1 MSPVWFAWPPEVHS
15 AMLSSGPGP
24 GPLQAAA
31 TAWTQL
37 GAEYS
42 SAAAELTTVLG
53 AVQSGAWQGPSA
65 ERYLAAHLPYLAWLA
80 QAGANAGVQAAQHE
94 VAAGSYVAALATMPT
109 LAELAANHTIHGV
122 LVATNFFGINTIPIA
137 LNEADYVRMWIQ
149 AAMTMTTYQTTSTM
163 AVAST
168 SRTAPAPP
176 VMLPGA
182 EAADASANPMS
193 AQAQPQAAQS
203 GSALDSSNVITDLL
217 QSLMRLFQDPI
228 GGYMDLLR
236 GMYEPIINLFTEPG
250 ALWAF
255 LANPFAN
262 PALLFLVVYQVFF
275 NLVGWPT
282 WAMILSSPFLLPL
295 VLGLA
300 LGVGSQLQ
308 QVGVDGMPGEQAP
321 ADQPGPG
328 EQATARQDAP
338 PLSAPV
344 TPAPGAAAP
353 GAPAT
358 PAPAAPASPAVP
370 VTGAEAVG
378 YVVRT
383 EGWGPAVGPNLIDRK
398 GAPAPAARVPAAA
411 AGVRAMTREQA
422 RARRRQRKKMK
433 DFGDEFMDMNS
444 GAPDAGGSDP
454 ASTASE
460 RSAGRLGFTG
470 TAAKSA
476 AGATGLATL
485 TADEVGKSPTV
496 PMMPGTWEP
505 PPDESA
511 EGGGDN

>member
-1 MSPVWFAWPPEVHS
+1 MSPVWSALPPEVHS
-15 AMLSSGPGP
+15 ALLSSGPGP
-24 GPLQAAA
+24 GPLHAAA

-42 SAAAELTTVLG
+42 SAAAELTAMLG
-53 AVQSGAWQGPSA
+53 AVQSGAWQGPTA
-65 ERYLAAHLPYLAWLA
+65 ERYVAAHAPYLAWLT
-80 QAGANAGVQAAQHE
+80 QASANAGVQAAQHE
-94 VAAGSYVAALATMPT
+94 VAAGSYVAALAAMPT
-109 LAELAANHTIHGV
+109 LAELAANHAIHGV

-149 AAMTMTTYQTTSTM
+149 AAVTMGTYQVTSTM

-168 SRTAPAPP
+168 PRTTMAPP
-176 VMLPGA
+176 VMAPGG
-182 EAADASANPMS
+182 EATAASANLMS

-203 GSALDSSNVITDLL
+203 GSALSDSNVIAELL
-217 QSLMRLFQDPI
+217 RSLMNLLQDPI
-228 GGYMDLLR
+228 GGYMNLLK
-236 GMYEPIINLFTEPG
+236 GMYEPIIKLLTDPQ
-250 ALWAF
+250 ALLAF

-300 LGVGSQLQ
+300 LGIGNQLQ
-308 QVGVDGMPGEQAP
+308 QVGVDGMPGDQAP
-321 ADQPGPG
+321 ADQAAPR
-328 EQATARQDAP
+328 EQTAPRQDAP

-344 TPAPGAAAP
+344 TPAPAAP
-353 GAPAT
+353 ATPAPAT

-370 VTGAEAVG
+370 VTGTEAVG
-378 YVVRT
+378 YVVRN

-398 GAPAPAARVPAAA
+398 GVPAPAARVPAAA

-433 DFGDEFMDMNS
+433 DFGDEFMDMNA
-444 GAPDAGGSDP
+444 GAPDAGGPQTTS
-454 ASTASE
+454 AASE

-470 TAAKSA
+470 TTTKSA

-485 TADEVGKSPTV
+485 TADDVGKSPTV

-505 PPDESA
+505 PPDENA

>member
-1 MSPVWFAWPPEVHS
+1 
-15 AMLSSGPGP
+15 MLSSGPGP

-37 GAEYS
+37 GAEYT
-42 SAAAELTTVLG
+42 SAAAELTAVLG

-65 ERYLAAHLPYLAWLA
+65 ERYLAAHAPYLAWLT
-80 QAGANAGVQAAQHE
+80 QASANAGVQAAQHE
-94 VAAGSYVAALATMPT
+94 VAAGSYVAALAAMPT
-109 LAELAANHTIHGV
+109 LGELAANHTIHGV
-122 LVATNFFGINTIPIA
+122 LLATNFFGINTIPIA

-149 AAMTMTTYQTTSTM
+149 AAVTMGTYQTVSTM
-163 AVAST
+163 ALAST
-168 SRTAPAPP
+168 ARTTPAPL
-176 VMLPGA
+176 VVAPGG
-182 EAADASANPMS
+182 EAMAASANLMS
-193 AQAQPQAAQS
+193 APAQPQAAAA
-203 GSALDSSNVITDLL
+203 GSTLDSSNSIADML
-217 QSLMRLFQDPI
+217 QSLMKNPL
-228 GGYMDLLR
+228 GAYMDLIKQ
-236 GMYEPIINLFTEPG
+236 MYEPIINLFTHPDQ
-250 ALWAF
+250 LLAF

-308 QVGVDGMPGEQAP
+308 QVGVDGMPG
-321 ADQPGPG
+321 DQPGAEEGLRDQVTP
-328 EQATARQDAP
+328 RQDAP
-338 PLSAPV
+338 PLSAPA
-344 TPAPGAAAP
+344 TPAPAAP
-353 GAPAT
+353 GPPAPAS

-370 VTGAEAVG
+370 VTGTEAVG

-383 EGWGPAVGPNLIDRK
+383 EGWGPAVGPNLIDRR

-433 DFGDEFMDMNS
+433 DFGDEFMDMNA
-444 GAPDAGGSDP
+444 GPAGGGADT

-470 TAAKSA
+470 TATKTATA
-476 AGATGLATL
+476 ASGLATL
-485 TADEVGKSPTV
+485 TADEVGESPTV
-496 PMMPGTWEP
+496 PMMPGTWESP
-505 PPDESA
+505 PEESA